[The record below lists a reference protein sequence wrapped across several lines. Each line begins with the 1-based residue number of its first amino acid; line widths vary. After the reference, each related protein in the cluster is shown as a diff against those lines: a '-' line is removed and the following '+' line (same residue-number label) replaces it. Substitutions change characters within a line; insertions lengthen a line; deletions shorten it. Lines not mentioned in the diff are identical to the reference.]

1 MRWYHCGSFLANSFE
16 QCDQGRVDEILFE
29 KHFPGF
35 STFGFTNDFHE
46 FLDLGYYRFQ
56 NMKRRQNSKFFVF
69 YRKSSFFL
77 DGHL

>member
-1 MRWYHCGSFLANSFE
+1 MRWCHSGGFLANSFE

-46 FLDLGYYRFQ
+46 FLDSGFYRFQ
-56 NMKRRQNSKFFVF
+56 NIERSRHSNFFVF
-69 YRKSSFFL
+69 IRNLHFS
-77 DGHL
+77 